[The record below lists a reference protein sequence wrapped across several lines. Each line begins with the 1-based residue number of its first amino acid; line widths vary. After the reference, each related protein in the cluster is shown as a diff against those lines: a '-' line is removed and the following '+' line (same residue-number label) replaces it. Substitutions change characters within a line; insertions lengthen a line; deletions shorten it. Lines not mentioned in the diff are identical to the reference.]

1 MFKINSIGK
10 WLMFMIFI
18 SILLSV
24 SANADDEQL
33 NDSGSDEEFPTFNYD
48 PEIFEKIKNETW
60 FITTRGT
67 MPVITDA
74 NEKVEWEKKAEKC
87 IHSFSDELQP
97 YMKSNGGQLNGFGY
111 FYDGYI
117 NVFID
122 EKSLESVTDSVIDE
136 IYSIISDHCEQ
147 EGISEVPVVFMKS
160 TITLDEGEPSESP
173 NEGEEIILDE
183 EEPVESPNEGEEIIL
198 DEEEP
203 VESPDK
209 GEEIVSDE
217 REQAESPDE
226 DEKGTDRET
235 TTHQTPG
242 FTSVMVILGLL
253 LVLFV
258 RYS

>member
-74 NEKVEWEKKAEKC
+74 NEKVEWEKKAGKC

-97 YMKSNGGQLNGFGY
+97 YMKSNGGPLNGFGY

-122 EKSLESVTDSVIDE
+122 EKSLESVNDSVIDE

-160 TITLDEGEPSESP
+160 TITLDVGEPSESP
-173 NEGEEIILDE
+173 NEGD
-183 EEPVESPNEGEEIIL
+183 EIIL

-242 FTSVMVILGLL
+242 FTSIMVILGLL